1 MANNIFLLHIQKL
14 FRKTIIQPTFMSFYL
29 LQKLLARHLKW
40 WIIFSLKSSKIKKR
54 GTRDDKSW
62 EQKNIATEHLVWQ
75 WYICFFINIDRTL
88 EKSTFFN
95 KSNYRTT
102 FPENETE
109 RMDGK
114 DYGKLNTSLNR
125 GYQDIQYKLSLYMEA
140 KRSLIS
146 VTLWMVSVG

>member
-1 MANNIFLLHIQKL
+1 MGTEK
-14 FRKTIIQPTFMSFYL
+14 
-29 LQKLLARHLKW
+29 
-40 WIIFSLKSSKIKKR
+40 FSNRTSGVTMI
-54 GTRDDKSW
+54 
-62 EQKNIATEHLVWQ
+62 HM
-75 WYICFFINIDRTL
+75 FFHQHRQDTL

-146 VTLWMVSVG
+146 VTL